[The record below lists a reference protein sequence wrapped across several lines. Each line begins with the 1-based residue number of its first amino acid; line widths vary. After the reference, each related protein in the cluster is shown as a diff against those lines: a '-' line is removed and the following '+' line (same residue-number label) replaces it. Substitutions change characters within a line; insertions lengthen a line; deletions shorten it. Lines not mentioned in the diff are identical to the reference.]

1 MLNCRFFSCILTAL
15 TRLEDDPSKS
25 TRGMNLPGEEMRG
38 GLVCVDAEE
47 RVVVEVSDLSDQCLC
62 PPS

>member
-15 TRLEDDPSKS
+15 TRLDLSKS
-25 TRGMNLPGEEMRG
+25 THGMNLPGEEMRG